1 MKLQNRDILK
11 FYTGDFR
18 GKTLPLKLSFA
29 LKFNRDALRGAATV
43 YDQQRQE
50 LINQYVEKDDEGKPV
65 VRDNNYVMTS
75 QDAWTKE
82 MEELLDMEVEVN
94 IKTVDLET
102 LEKCDLQEF
111 DTLTVEQIEAIY
123 FMISEHAC

>member
-11 FYTGDFR
+11 FYTEDFR

-29 LKFNRDALRGAATV
+29 LKFNTDALKGAVKV

-50 LINQYVEKDDEGKPV
+50 LIDQYVEKDDEGKPV

-82 MEELLDMEVEVN
+82 MEELLGMEVEAN

-111 DTLTVEQIEAIY
+111 DTLTVDQIEAIY
-123 FMISEHAC
+123 FMISEHAF